1 MINDNIK
8 ADLFRYGGLEGLKG
22 FLKGLTYSGFRFA
35 LLYRLA
41 QKYKNNSF
49 IYFFLRLLKRRYKIK
64 HGYDISF
71 DAQIEKGF
79 YLTSHPGHVIMG
91 PVKIGRYCNINHSVT
106 IGRTYKDGKICHP
119 VIEDFVWIGTGAVI
133 VGGIRIGKNVL
144 IAPNAYVNVDIP
156 DNSLVIGNPAKII
169 PKENPTKNYINH
181 FFE

>member
-79 YLTSHPGHVIMG
+79 
-91 PVKIGRYCNINHSVT
+91 
-106 IGRTYKDGKICHP
+106 
-119 VIEDFVWIGTGAVI
+119 
-133 VGGIRIGKNVL
+133 
-144 IAPNAYVNVDIP
+144 
-156 DNSLVIGNPAKII
+156 
-169 PKENPTKNYINH
+169 
-181 FFE
+181 